1 MGLFRRRGNPHFFVP
16 LRVRFLI
23 IKAAMERPAYR
34 IIDANFN
41 RAREALRVMEDYC
54 RFALNCGSLSGRA
67 KEMRHQLSGAI
78 ARLDAERL
86 LSSRDTPGD
95 IGIGQRIENALG
107 RADLKDT
114 LTAACKRLPEAL
126 RVLTETIRPADTAVA
141 DQIEQLRYAAYT
153 LEKDIALFAD
163 TQARF
168 GKVRLYVII
177 SSPAPD
183 GAGLPVDVFSLA
195 NDCIAGGAD
204 CLQLRAKDIDD
215 DRYFAI
221 AGEFVKICKDAG
233 VPAIIN
239 DRVDIAVASG
249 ADGVH
254 LGQNDLPLEQ
264 ARKIQMTPLILGK
277 STHSPEQLTAAIA
290 ELPTY
295 VSLGPVFATPTKP
308 DTKPVGLDYVKQ
320 ALPILS
326 GTGIGH
332 VAIGGIT
339 ADNVDA
345 MLRAGAR
352 TIAVSSA
359 VAASPDP
366 TAVCKKLKEK
376 IAAFFDR

>member
-1 MGLFRRRGNPHFFVP
+1 MGSFRKRGDPHFFVP

-41 RAREALRVMEDYC
+41 RAREAIRVIEDYC

-67 KEMRHQLSGAI
+67 KELRHQLSSAI
-78 ARLDAERL
+78 ARLNAEQL
-86 LSSRDTPGD
+86 LASRDTPGD
-95 IGIGQRIENALG
+95 VGIGQTTESALG
-107 RADLKDT
+107 RADLKDA

-126 RVLTETIRPADTAVA
+126 RVLTETIRPTDTAVA
-141 DQIEQLRYAAYT
+141 ERIEQLRYAAYT

-163 TQARF
+163 VQARF

-177 SSPAPD
+177 SSN
-183 GAGLPVDVFSLA
+183 LPVDVFSLA

-204 CLQLRAKDIDD
+204 CLQLRAKGIDD

-221 AGEFVKICKDAG
+221 AGEFVKICKEAG

-254 LGQNDLPLEQ
+254 LGQNDLPVEQ

-277 STHSPEQLTAAIA
+277 STHSPAQLAAAIA

-295 VSLGPVFATPTKP
+295 VSLGPVFASPTKP
-308 DTKPVGLDYVKQ
+308 ETKPVGIDYVKQ

-339 ADNVDA
+339 PDNVDA
-345 MLRAGAR
+345 ILRAGAQA
-352 TIAVSSA
+352 IAVSSA

-366 TAVCKKLKEK
+366 TAACKNLKVK
-376 IAAFFDR
+376 ITAFFGKS